1 MSKWIGKRNKTSR
14 CSISS
19 QKNDQYLAQEN
30 GINHWVA
37 KDDSRATIF
46 TSSKDGT
53 FSVHGLSFGSYELV
67 EIKPPKGYILSQ
79 STILFEVEKG
89 SYDPLHPIP
98 LEIINEPKANPT
110 NNGKRQFRCRQMV
123 HQMKKW
129 RKLSKNKR
137 RDAWRFL
144 NFRVIASPFNRD
156 SLVL

>member
-1 MSKWIGKRNKTSR
+1 MDRQTKQKLADAQFLVK
-14 CSISS
+14 
-19 QKNDQYLAQEN
+19 KNDQYLAQEN

-110 NNGKRQFRCRQMV
+110 NNGKTPSRNR
-123 HQMKKW
+123 
-129 RKLSKNKR
+129 S
-137 RDAWRFL
+137 L
-144 NFRVIASPFNRD
+144 NYWKQKSYD
-156 SLVL
+156 K

>member
-1 MSKWIGKRNKTSR
+1 M
-14 CSISS
+14 
-19 QKNDQYLAQEN
+19 
-30 GINHWVA
+30 
-37 KDDSRATIF
+37 F

-110 NNGKRQFRCRQMV
+110 NNGKTPVQMQTNGPSNEKMEEAFQKQAKRCLEVSQF
-123 HQMKKW
+123 
-129 RKLSKNKR
+129 
-137 RDAWRFL
+137 
-144 NFRVIASPFNRD
+144 
-156 SLVL
+156 